1 MRRIKITLTVIC
13 LTVLA
18 LTASAKTPKYVFYF
32 IGDGMGINQAAAT
45 EMYMHS
51 AGLGDLNFRHFP
63 VTGFVTTTPANSRV
77 TDSAAG
83 GTALATGS
91 KTYNGAIGLSADSTV
106 VEDLTEKAIRA
117 GYAAGVVSSDAVDL
131 ATPAAFYAH
140 AKKRG
145 DYEDIA
151 SCLVNSKL
159 SFAAGAS
166 IWSKEKGNDYWVE
179 QARQKGF
186 RVISGG
192 EQYTYGKEPVIYL
205 SNDVSRND
213 LNYAIDHMEGQTC
226 LAEFTAAAIE
236 HLYKNSR
243 KGFFLMVEGALI
255 DHACH
260 SRDAGSMVAEVM
272 DLAKSVDL
280 ALEFYA
286 QHPDETLIV
295 VTADHET
302 GETMITYG
310 QTELVGCQ
318 KCSINK
324 LTAILTSMGEDG
336 KTPGWPEVKD
346 VLRENLGLWDSV
358 PVTKNQEAVF
368 TQLYKESFLDR
379 SSELVNDLYNS
390 NQKLAAEAVRY
401 LGSKAGLNLHTSS
414 HSGSPVGLYVKG
426 AGSDCFVGCKD
437 NTDVPKAIAKA
448 ARYK

>member
-1 MRRIKITLTVIC
+1 MSRIKII
-13 LTVLA
+13 
-18 LTASAKTPKYVFYF
+18 LTAAILTLSALSVSAKTPKYVFYF
-32 IGDGMGINQAAAT
+32 VGDGMGINQAVAT

-51 AGLGDLNFRHFP
+51 AGLGDLNFLHFP
-63 VTGFVTTTPANSRV
+63 VNGFVTTTPVGSRV
-77 TDSAAG
+77 TDSAAA

-91 KTYNGAIGLSADSTV
+91 KSYNGAIGVNADTV
-106 VEDLTEKAIRA
+106 EVENLTEKAIRS

-145 DYEDIA
+145 HYEDIVFD
-151 SCLVNSKL
+151 LLNSKL

-166 IWSKEKGNDYWVE
+166 IWSKEKDNEYWAA
-179 QARQKGF
+179 QARDKGF

-192 EQYTYGKEPVIYL
+192 QPYTYGKEPVIFL
-205 SNDVSRND
+205 SDDVSRNE
-213 LNYAIDHMEGQTC
+213 LTYAIDRREGKTE
-226 LAEFTAAAIE
+226 LADFTAAAIE
-236 HLYKNSR
+236 HLYRNSR
-243 KGFFLMVEGALI
+243 KGFFLMVEGAQI

-260 SRDAGSMVAEVM
+260 SRDAGTMVAEVM

-302 GETMITYG
+302 GHTIITYG
-310 QTELVGCQ
+310 ETELLGAQ
-318 KCSINK
+318 KCSINMLTTK
-324 LTAILTSMGEDG
+324 LVALGAEG
-336 KTPGWPEVKD
+336 KIPSWPEVKD
-346 VLRENLGLWDSV
+346 LLRANLGLWDSV
-358 PVTKNQEAVF
+358 PVSKDQEKLF
-368 TQLYKESFLDR
+368 TQLYKESFLDC
-379 SSELVNDLYNS
+379 SAELEKDLYNS

-401 LGSKAGLNLHTSS
+401 LGRKAGLVLYNSG

-426 AGSDCFVGCKD
+426 AGCQSFEDCDV
-437 NTDVPKAIAKA
+437 NTDVPKVIAKV